1 MKEIIYIGDKNK
13 TRRRIRFTCRWCGC
27 VFDTD
32 EGDYTKRYSGE
43 RRLNIAGKEVWKEKY
58 SYRTTCPICGGKIT
72 GTYTRVVGFLTK
84 VDNWIPER
92 REYDFPQRQFYE
104 KVEL

>member
-58 SYRTTCPICGGKIT
+58 SYRTTCPICGGNIWEEEEDIEVWEYT
-72 GTYTRVVGFLTK
+72 DYGDGTESFVRIK
-84 VDNWIPER
+84 
-92 REYDFPQRQFYE
+92 
-104 KVEL
+104 

>member
-1 MKEIIYIGDKNK
+1 MELIFQIFLKDVKYLSNIKALEKIVNYAMEKDIPYFALNLPLFQCLNPKCGYRGDIGD
-13 TRRRIRFTCRWCGC
+13 
-27 VFDTD
+27 
-32 EGDYTKRYSGE
+32 
-43 RRLNIAGKEVWKEKY
+43 
-58 SYRTTCPICGGKIT
+58 TCPICGGKIT